1 MVKHHPHLLRE
12 DVTAGLI
19 RLEEENSQTVTE
31 RTPTNTE
38 TKVESSSLNHRNN
51 EWVGINGSGVDGANE
66 AAEGEGKAVL
76 TGATSGATSEI

>member
-31 RTPTNTE
+31 RTPTL
-38 TKVESSSLNHRNN
+38 KQKLRAAACS
-51 EWVGINGSGVDGANE
+51 INGSGVDGANE

-76 TGATSGATSEI
+76 TGAIAGATSEI